1 MEMLIAPLVR
11 FMARFRFKQKFSV
24 LITITS
30 VAGIGLLAVV
40 LQHINSSMAT
50 LSSERVGI
58 EYSKVVLNAL
68 QDRQAT
74 ILAGPGERAASQGRL
89 DASLKAVAV
98 FDATHGNL
106 LAAYSSAFATPDAPA
121 DSAALGFTLLASLGT
136 ISTQS
141 HLALDSNADTYF
153 LAQSATRTLPIYANQ
168 LVSLAVADATQ
179 KRVLGEQLRSSA
191 DIVRADFN
199 SLNTLNAG
207 AGTPIKPAF
216 TEFSDTAAE
225 LDAALKKGT
234 PVALQGAFA
243 ATLNLARAQL
253 ESLDQLVQNRMAN
266 YAWQRGIAVGATV
279 LVLLTAIYLA
289 AGFYLGLRRTLSAVR
304 EGAEAV
310 ANDDLAHRV
319 VAGAA
324 TSNDE
329 AEEVLHAMYEMQDHL
344 FQRTT
349 AERSVASANKYIRE
363 ALDQAESCVLICD
376 SDYKIVYANAAAHSL
391 FEKVESNLKQDLPS
405 FNAANIVGASLD
417 VLSSSPGQQREYLNR
432 LKGVDKKI
440 VTIGERSFGQVFSLV
455 CDAENIRCGFIVEWA
470 DITDD
475 LALVEQQKKHV
486 SELEGQMAA
495 IHKVQ
500 AVIEF
505 GLDGRVLYA
514 NDNFL
519 RLVGYTLD
527 ELKGRHHSELVEPS
541 YRQSNDYK
549 FFWEKLGRGEN
560 DFGRYKRIGKGGREV
575 WIQASYNPIF
585 DSAGKP
591 YKVVKY
597 ATDITEQV
605 KDVHALEHAVAETQ
619 HVVTSAREGDLM
631 PRVSLD
637 DKTGSVRDLCAG
649 VNSLVE
655 SMAAVV
661 SKIRVSIDTI
671 NDAAREISTGNT
683 DLSSRTEQQA
693 ASLEQTASS
702 MEELTST
709 VKQNAGN
716 AIQANQL
723 AISAAEVAAKG
734 GQVVGE
740 VVQTMS
746 EINQSSKKIVDII
759 SVIDGIAFQTNILA
773 LNAAVEAARAGEQ
786 GRGFAVVASEVR
798 SLAQRS
804 AGAAKEIKSLI
815 SDSVEKVGNG
825 SVLVEQAGSTMAEI
839 VASVKHVTDIMAEIS
854 AASQEQ
860 SKGIEQVNQTIAQ
873 MEEVTQQNAALVEEA
888 SASATSLEQQS
899 DSLTQMV
906 SRFKLEDGEIKK
918 DLESTVRTPENPA
931 VKPPL
936 PLVRRAS
943 SLASKVPLRA
953 KFASPRREV
962 GAKAYTVAG
971 STSPDQKWTEF

>member
-11 FMARFRFKQKFSV
+11 LMARFTFKQKFSV
-24 LITITS
+24 LITIAS
-30 VAGIGLLAVV
+30 VAGVGLLAVV
-40 LQHINSSMAT
+40 VQHINSSMAT

-89 DASLKAVAV
+89 DASLKVVAA

-106 LAAYSSAFATPDAPA
+106 LTAYSTAYATPDAPA
-121 DSAALGFTLLASLGT
+121 DSAELGFTLLASLSA
-136 ISTQS
+136 ISAQS
-141 HLALDSNADTYF
+141 HLALDSNADAYF
-153 LAQSATRTLPIYANQ
+153 LTQSATRTLPTYANQ
-168 LVSLAVADATQ
+168 LVALAVADPAQ
-179 KRVLGEQLRSSA
+179 KRALGEQLRNSA
-191 DIVRADFN
+191 DIVRTDFN
-199 SLNTLNAG
+199 SLNALNAG
-207 AGTPIKPAF
+207 AGTSIKPAF
-216 TEFSDTAAE
+216 TEFSDAAAE
-225 LDAALKKGT
+225 LDAALKKGA
-234 PVALQGAFA
+234 PVALQGAFS

-253 ESLDQLVQNRMAN
+253 ESLDQLVQNRMAS
-266 YAWQRGIAVGATV
+266 YARQRGIAVGATA
-279 LVLLTAIYLA
+279 LTLLAAIYLA
-289 AGFYLGLRRTLSAVR
+289 AAFYLGLRRTLAAVR
-304 EGAEAV
+304 EGAVAV

-324 TSNDE
+324 TSSDE
-329 AEEVLHAMYEMQDHL
+329 AGEVLHAMYEMQDHL

-349 AERSVASANKYIRE
+349 AERRVASANKYIRE

-376 SDYKIVYANAAAHSL
+376 SEYKIVYANAAAHSL
-391 FEKVESNLKQDLPS
+391 FERVELNLRQDMPS

-417 VLSSSPGQQREYLNR
+417 VLSSTPGQQREYLSR

-440 VTIGERSFGQVFSLV
+440 VKIGERSFGQVFSVV
-455 CDAENIRCGFIVEWA
+455 CNDENIRCGFVVEWA

-475 LALVEQQKKHV
+475 LASAEHQKKHV
-486 SELEGQMAA
+486 AELEEQMAA
-495 IHKVQ
+495 INRVQ

-505 GLDGRVLYA
+505 GLDGRIQHA
-514 NDNFL
+514 NENFL
-519 RLVGYTLD
+519 KTLGYTLE
-527 ELKGRHHSELVEPS
+527 ELKGQHHSRLVDAAYS
-541 YRQSNDYK
+541 QSNEYRL
-549 FFWEKLGRGEN
+549 FWERLGRGEY
-560 DFGRYKRIGKGGREV
+560 DAAQYKRIGKGGREV
-575 WIQASYNPIF
+575 WIQASYNPIH

-597 ATDITEQV
+597 ATDITQQV

-637 DKTGSVRDLCAG
+637 DKAGSVRDLCAG

-655 SMAAVV
+655 SMATVV

-746 EINQSSKKIVDII
+746 AINQSSKKIVDII

-918 DLESTVRTPENPA
+918 DLENTVGPTENPA
-931 VKPPL
+931 AKPPL

-943 SLASKVPLRA
+943 SPVSKVPLRA
-953 KFASPRREV
+953 KFAPPRREV
-962 GAKAYTVAG
+962 GGKAYAVAG
-971 STSPDQKWTEF
+971 SMSPDQKWTEF

>member
-11 FMARFRFKQKFSV
+11 LMAKFTFKQKFSA
-24 LITITS
+24 LIAITS
-30 VAGIGLLAVV
+30 VAGVGLLAVV
-40 LQHINSSMAT
+40 VQHINSSMAT

-68 QDRQAT
+68 QDRQTT

-89 DASLKAVAV
+89 DAALKAVAA

-106 LAAYSSAFATPDAPA
+106 LTAYSSAFATPDAPA
-121 DSAALGFTLLASLGT
+121 DSAALGFTLLASLSA

-153 LAQSATRTLPIYANQ
+153 LAQSAIRTLPTYANQ

-179 KRVLGEQLRSSA
+179 KRVLGEQLQRSA

-207 AGTPIKPAF
+207 AGIPIKPAF

-225 LDAALKKGT
+225 LDAALKKGA

-243 ATLNLARAQL
+243 ATLNLARVQL
-253 ESLDQLVQNRMAN
+253 ESLDQLVQNRMAS
-266 YAWQRGIAVGATV
+266 YAWQRGIAVGVTV
-279 LVLLTAIYLA
+279 FALLTAIYLA

-304 EGAEAV
+304 EGAVAV

-329 AEEVLHAMYEMQDHL
+329 AGEVLHAMDEMQDRL
-344 FQRTT
+344 FQRTI
-349 AERSVASANKYIRE
+349 AERRVASANKYIRE

-376 SDYKIVYANAAAHSL
+376 SDYKIVYANAAAQSL
-391 FEKVESNLKQDLPS
+391 FEKVESNLRQDLPS

-417 VLSSSPGQQREYLNR
+417 VLSSSPEQQREYLSR
-432 LKGVDKKI
+432 LKGVDKKV
-440 VTIGERSFGQVFSLV
+440 VTIGKRSFGQVFSVV
-455 CDAENIRCGFIVEWA
+455 CNAENIRCGFTVEWA

-475 LALVEQQKKHV
+475 LALVEQQNKHV
-486 SELEGQMAA
+486 AELEGQMTA
-495 IHKVQ
+495 INRVQ

-505 GLDGRVLYA
+505 GLDGRILHA
-514 NDNFL
+514 NENFL
-519 RLVGYTLD
+519 KTLGYTLE
-527 ELKGRHHSELVEPS
+527 ELKGQHHSCLVDAAYS
-541 YRQSNDYK
+541 QSNEYRL
-549 FFWEKLGRGEN
+549 FWERLGRGEY
-560 DFGRYKRIGKGGREV
+560 DAAQYKRIGKGGREV
-575 WIQASYNPIF
+575 WIQASYNPIH
-585 DSAGKP
+585 DSTGKP

-597 ATDITEQV
+597 ATDVTEQV
-605 KDVHALEHAVAETQ
+605 KGVQALQHAVAETQ
-619 HVVTSAREGDLM
+619 LVVTSAREGDLTR
-631 PRVSLD
+631 RVMLD
-637 DKTGSVRDLCAG
+637 DKSGSVRDLCGG

-655 SMAAVV
+655 SMADVV
-661 SKIRVSIDTI
+661 GKIRASIDTI

-746 EINQSSKKIVDII
+746 AINQSSKKIVDII

-815 SDSVEKVGNG
+815 GDSVEKVGNG
-825 SVLVEQAGSTMAEI
+825 SALVEQAGSTMAEI

-906 SRFKLEDGEIKK
+906 SRFKVADGDTKK
-918 DLESTVRTPENPA
+918 NVESAERDAE
-931 VKPPL
+931 KPVSRPGY
-936 PLVRRAS
+936 
-943 SLASKVPLRA
+943 PLRRSSGQA
-953 KFASPRREV
+953 PKSPLRTAVAAPRPAASGRS
-962 GAKAYTVAG
+962 YTVAG
-971 STSPDQKWTEF
+971 GANAGQKWTEF